1 VGLYGRFSALY
12 AAKNS
17 SDPYPYLADI
27 SHEHLPELCIHH
39 YVRSHLVP
47 ELPEL
52 KSCFASTDYEK
63 ILIVRDPLSRLV
75 SSILSKYLMPDGF
88 FAYEHRHRLPLFA
101 LASVPDELGELLV
114 DVQIERSPAGQAIP
128 PRTVR

>member
-1 VGLYGRFSALY
+1 VLLRLFFSAIY

-17 SDPYPYLADI
+17 RDPYPYFSDI

-52 KSCFASTDYEK
+52 KRCCTGDK
-63 ILIVRDPLSRLV
+63 
-75 SSILSKYLMPDGF
+75 SI
-88 FAYEHRHRLPLFA
+88 E
-101 LASVPDELGELLV
+101 
-114 DVQIERSPAGQAIP
+114 
-128 PRTVR
+128 